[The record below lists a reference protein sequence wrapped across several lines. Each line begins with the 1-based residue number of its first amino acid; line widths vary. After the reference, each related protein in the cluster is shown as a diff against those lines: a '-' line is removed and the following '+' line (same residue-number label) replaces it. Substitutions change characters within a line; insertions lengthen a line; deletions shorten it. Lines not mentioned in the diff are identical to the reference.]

1 MYNWYN
7 NIGFKPRR
15 RVKWKK
21 VFFCIAVLFLCII
34 PFNPKQDSL
43 NNGNLNENVEVVLR
57 SSDKN
62 SNEDSDEIP
71 GYYNGNKDAYN
82 KRLKEINDE
91 FKYVLPGDIFYD
103 EIGKPIAFGINTGHV
118 GIVKS
123 VEVHKDGSRV
133 LKIIESNPSDGV
145 QYHDVTAKR
154 FLSVP
159 SQILRV
165 SGLTSLGASNAIK
178 FCEKEIGK
186 KYPDGDW
193 SAKKRISTKED
204 DTWYCSELV
213 WAAFMCIGKNI
224 EKEHSGPVERQCA
237 ISPYEI
243 YISDL
248 TNSVVKSYVRV
259 TMKITSNEHI
269 YEFEDKSKYNE
280 YHKYESGK
288 CKVCNHPYC

>member
-1 MYNWYN
+1 MILSQGEVLKEK
-7 NIGFKPRR
+7 NI
-15 RVKWKK
+15 
-21 VFFCIAVLFLCII
+21 FCIAVLFLCII
-34 PFNPKQDSL
+34 PFNAKQDFL
-43 NNGNLNENVEVVLR
+43 NNGHLNENVEVVLR

-71 GYYNGNKDAYN
+71 GYFNGNKDAYHE
-82 KRLKEINDE
+82 RLKEINDE

-103 EIGKPIAFGINTGHV
+103 EIGKPIVFGVNTGHV

-123 VEVHKDGSRV
+123 VEVHEDGSRV

-154 FLSVP
+154 FLKVS

-165 SGLTSLGASNAIK
+165 YGLTPQNASDAIK

-186 KYPDGDW
+186 KYPKNW
-193 SAKKRISTKED
+193 SEKKQISTNED

-213 WAAFMCIGKNI
+213 WAAFMSIGKNI
-224 EKEHSGPVERQCA
+224 EKEYDGLVEGQCA

-248 TNSVVKSYVRV
+248 TDSVVKSYVRV
-259 TMKITSNEHI
+259 TLKITSIHHI
-269 YEFEDKSKYNE
+269 YEFEDKSRYNE
-280 YHKYESGK
+280 YHKYDYGK
-288 CKVCNHPYC
+288 CKICNRPHC